1 MAISRWIRV
10 RSNRTPGTS
19 NNKHMNRQSFRAG
32 RVAAFTAIAC
42 CLLGAGSLSAQT
54 NGTGNNGQRITPQ
67 FKDAEIGQVIEAVA
81 AATGKTIIPD
91 IRVRAQ
97 VTMLSTTPMTPDQFY
112 EAFLALLQVHQ
123 FVAVESGGI
132 IRIVPDANARQLV
145 NQDLPDR
152 VRGGSEE
159 LVTQV
164 IAVKNV
170 NASQLVPVL
179 RPLQPQ
185 SAHLA
190 AYPSGNI
197 LIISDRASNVNRIM
211 RIIQRIDQVGDSDVD
226 IVRLEHASSSE
237 VVRVVNTFFQQAATA
252 EGGGGQ
258 ASRVIADDRSNSVLI
273 GGDKSQ
279 RLRIKALVA
288 HLDTPLDNG
297 GDTQVRYLQFA
308 DAEKIA
314 TKLKEQISATVAI
327 TGAAPAAGAAT
338 SGVAA
343 SADRST
349 TIWAEPETNSL
360 IITAPAKVMR
370 SLMAIIDKLDIR
382 RMQVLAEAIIVDV
395 TVNKNAELGVNWAVW
410 SEDDDTRIPLG
421 LFNQQV
427 GGVSVLDLAAG
438 IDNPANAPEGIQ
450 SGSTFGI
457 GRIASSGVNFAAML
471 RAIQGDSTTNVI
483 ATPSAVTMDNE
494 EAELKVAQEVPFI
507 TGSYASTG
515 NNGGGNDVNPFTTVQ
530 REEVGTILKITP
542 KINEFGALVQ
552 LKIELESSELS
563 GTSGDANSLIT
574 NKRTVNTNVLIEDGG
589 IVVLGGLIRDSATRG
604 EQRVPYLGRIPIIG
618 ELFKTRSRKRDKSN
632 LMVFIRPKILR
643 DGVATAFA
651 TDAKY
656 NFMRQLQKEAGSQPG
671 EILPLIPFNKDPQ
684 LPEIPPPTSAPSV
697 LPPESTVPPESKAG
711 EKADKPQP

>member
-1 MAISRWIRV
+1 
-10 RSNRTPGTS
+10 
-19 NNKHMNRQSFRAG
+19 MNRHSFRAG
-32 RVAAFTAIAC
+32 
-42 CLLGAGSLSAQT
+42 LLSAFLVLVAGLSSSDAGAQNT
-54 NGTGNNGQRITPQ
+54 ANNNGQRITPH

-112 EAFLALLQVHQ
+112 EAFLALLQVNQ

-145 NQDLPDR
+145 NQDLPTR
-152 VRGGSEE
+152 INGGSEE

-164 IAVKNV
+164 IAVKNIS
-170 NASQLVPVL
+170 ASQLVPVL

-190 AYPSGNI
+190 AFPGSNI
-197 LIISDRASNVNRIM
+197 LVISDRASNVNRIM
-211 RIIQRIDQVGDSDVD
+211 RIIERIDQVGDTDVD
-226 IVRLEHASSSE
+226 IIRLEHASSAE
-237 VVRVVNTFFQQAATA
+237 VVRVVNTFFQQSQGGA
-252 EGGGGQ
+252 EGGASQ
-258 ASRVIADDRSNSVLI
+258 PSRVIADDRSNSVLI
-273 GGDKSQ
+273 GGDRSQ
-279 RLRIKALVA
+279 RLRIKTLVA

-327 TGAAPAAGAAT
+327 TGAAPAAGAQG
-338 SGVAA
+338 SSVAS

-349 TIWAEPETNSL
+349 TIWAEPETNAL
-360 IITAPAKVMR
+360 VITAPPKVMK
-370 SLMAIIDKLDIR
+370 SLWTIIDKLDIR
-382 RMQVLAEAIIVDV
+382 RLQVLVEAIIVDV
-395 TVNKNAELGVNWAVW
+395 SVNKNAELGVNWAVW

-421 LFNQQV
+421 LFNQRV
-427 GGVSVLDLAAG
+427 GGVSVVDLAAAV
-438 IDNPANAPEGIQ
+438 DNPTDAAESIAA
-450 SGSTFGI
+450 STGSTFGI

-483 ATPSAVTMDNE
+483 ATPSTVTMDNQ

-507 TGSYASTG
+507 TGQYTNTGG
-515 NNGGGNDVNPFTTVQ
+515 NNNGNVNPFTTVQ

-542 KINEFGALVQ
+542 QISGGLVQ

-563 GTSGDANSLIT
+563 GSAGDANSLIT

-604 EQRVPYLGRIPIIG
+604 EQRVPYLGRIPILG
-618 ELFKTRSRKRDKSN
+618 
-632 LMVFIRPKILR
+632 
-643 DGVATAFA
+643 A
-651 TDAKY
+651 
-656 NFMRQLQKEAGSQPG
+656 
-671 EILPLIPFNKDPQ
+671 
-684 LPEIPPPTSAPSV
+684 
-697 LPPESTVPPESKAG
+697 TVPPPRSPRTRSTTPSASCRR
-711 EKADKPQP
+711 KPHRRRARSCH